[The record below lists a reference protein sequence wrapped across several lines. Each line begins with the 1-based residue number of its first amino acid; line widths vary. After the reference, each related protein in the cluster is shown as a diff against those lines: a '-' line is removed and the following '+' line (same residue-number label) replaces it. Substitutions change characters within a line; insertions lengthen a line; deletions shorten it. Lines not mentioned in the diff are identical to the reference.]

1 MFRPLPF
8 PEIVPAIPVLVF
20 LHVSPYSYA
29 LITFQSLVLAE
40 SPLELQFSY
49 K

>member
-49 K
+49 N

>member
-1 MFRPLPF
+1 MFRPLTF
-8 PEIVPAIPVLVF
+8 PEIEPAVPVLVF

-29 LITFQSLVLAE
+29 LFTFQSLVLAE

>member
-8 PEIVPAIPVLVF
+8 PEIVPAVPVLVF
-20 LHVSPYSYA
+20 LHISPYSYA
-29 LITFQSLVLAE
+29 LIMFQPSVLAE
-40 SPLELQFSY
+40 KPLKLQFSY